1 MQIVINI
8 PEELYRVYKDRPPML
23 GDAGMDMIAQAI
35 ANGTVLPKCH
45 GRLKDVD
52 AGLKNCMYAY
62 EIEYWDEEVPTII
75 EADKVERR

>member
-1 MQIVINI
+1 MIELVIKI
-8 PEELYRVYKDRPPML
+8 PEDEYQNILLTGKANFCTVN
-23 GDAGMDMIAQAI
+23 AI
-35 ANGTVLPKCH
+35 QSGTILPKGH